1 MMTIGLNDMRGFL
14 AASISS
20 LNRNKLNGLLA
31 EIDLRRFLLSEGF
44 GHRVSAGG
52 WIARSTGAG
61 HFAHQTF
68 VAFPLAVAP
77 GSDLDPGR
85 QLPMPPL
92 GLHTICATF
101 RQLGIES
108 YFCVPSLATDAEVRD
123 MTWKAKA
130 LGIPWDEP
138 YCDFPGE
145 HAGFECRERRY
156 NFLRNQTDTS
166 MIADEYVAEEFSKEH
181 LRVSLSNRYL
191 AEISDLDG
199 VFWGQQYTYPL
210 EIKEKTCARDP
221 RLGEYFGLD
230 LGPFVKLAYYAAK
243 RGNLHSLFIVR
254 EIADPESREL
264 VAWRYITFD
273 RLAQFASW
281 IQQSGGQGMS
291 GGSSAVVRIPKSE
304 FSVLD
309 REALSRL

>member
-1 MMTIGLNDMRGFL
+1 MSDCGQYLFRTLLREWGLDLQLTPVGLVAQGIGYY
-14 AASISS
+14 
-20 LNRNKLNGLLA
+20 
-31 EIDLRRFLLSEGF
+31 
-44 GHRVSAGG
+44 AGSPL
-52 WIARSTGAG
+52 I
-61 HFAHQTF
+61 
-68 VAFPLAVAP
+68 AFPFPVEP
-77 GSDLDPGR
+77 ESDLDPDR
-85 QLPMPPL
+85 TLPVPPL

-108 YFCVPSLATDAEVRD
+108 FFCVPSLVPGAEVRD
-123 MTWKAKA
+123 MVWKAKP

-138 YCDFPGE
+138 YRDFPGE
-145 HAGFECRERRY
+145 LAGYERRERRY
-156 NFLRNQTDTS
+156 NFLRNKTDTA
-166 MIADEYVAEEFSKEH
+166 MIADEYVADEFAKEH

-199 VFWGQQYTYPL
+199 VFWGQQFTYPL
-210 EIKEKTCARDP
+210 EIKEKTCARDA

-254 EIADPESREL
+254 EIADPDSREL

-281 IQQSGGQGMS
+281 VPQSGGQGMS
-291 GGSSAVVRIPKSE
+291 GGRSSVVRIPKCE
-304 FSVLD
+304 FGVLD
-309 REALSRL
+309 RAALSNL

>member
-1 MMTIGLNDMRGFL
+1 MAVRVRYCFRTMLDEWGL
-14 AASISS
+14 
-20 LNRNKLNGLLA
+20 GLRLTP
-31 EIDLRRFLLSEGF
+31 
-44 GHRVSAGG
+44 AGL
-52 WIARSTGAG
+52 IARSTGPA

-68 VAFPLAVAP
+68 VAFPLAVTP

-108 YFCVPSLATDAEVRD
+108 YFCVPSLAQDAGIQD

-138 YCDFPGE
+138 YRDFPGE
-145 HAGFECRERRY
+145 LAGSERRERRY
-156 NFLRNQTDTS
+156 NFLRNRTDTS
-166 MIADEYVAEEFSKEH
+166 MIADEYVAEEFAKEH

>member
-1 MMTIGLNDMRGFL
+1 MVRRDFRALLDNLELGSRITPVGL
-14 AASISS
+14 
-20 LNRNKLNGLLA
+20 
-31 EIDLRRFLLSEGF
+31 
-44 GHRVSAGG
+44 
-52 WIARSTGAG
+52 IARSTGSG
-61 HFAHQTF
+61 QFAHRTL
-68 VAFPLAVAP
+68 VVFPQATAP
-77 GSDLDPGR
+77 GTDLSPER
-85 QLPMPPL
+85 ALPAPPL

-108 YFCVPSLATDAEVRD
+108 YFCVPSLASDASAKD
-123 MTWKAKA
+123 MIWHAKE

-138 YCDFPGE
+138 YRDFPGE
-145 HAGFECRERRY
+145 LAGFETRRRRY
-156 NFLRNQTDTS
+156 NFLGNHTDTS
-166 MIADEYVAEEFSKEH
+166 MIADEYVAEEFAKEH

-210 EIKEKTCARDP
+210 EIKEKTCTHDA
-221 RLGEYFGLD
+221 RLGEFFGLD
-230 LGPFVKLAYYAAK
+230 IGPFVKLAYYAAK

-254 EIADPESREL
+254 EIGDPETREL

-281 IQQSGGQGMS
+281 VQQGGGM
-291 GGSSAVVRIPKSE
+291 GMAGFSSSVVRIPKSE

-309 REALSRL
+309 AAALSCL